1 MTNYAEVKRG
11 ITGADHVIH
20 LASYGMSGVAQLDK
34 HRVDAVNVGGTA
46 KVLRCVY
53 GQTGVYR
60 LAASEQ
66 LGIVTTALQAHDGS
80 RAC

>member
-1 MTNYAEVKRG
+1 MECDVTNYAEVKRG

-46 KVLRCVY
+46 KVLLLIWADR
-53 GQTGVYR
+53 G
-60 LAASEQ
+60 LP
-66 LGIVTTALQAHDGS
+66 LG
-80 RAC
+80 CE